1 VSGDTDL
8 RVALADGGEIKAETV
23 SGDIRVSLPKSLS
36 AQVSGESFSGDL
48 RAPGAKIEKE
58 EFGPGSSF
66 RQRYGN
72 GAGEVHLETF
82 SGDAEL
88 TLN

>member
-1 VSGDTDL
+1 MAARL
-8 RVALADGGEIKAETV
+8 KAETV
-23 SGDIRVSLPKSLS
+23 SGDIRVSLPKDLS
-36 AQVSGESFSGDL
+36 AQVTGESFSGDL